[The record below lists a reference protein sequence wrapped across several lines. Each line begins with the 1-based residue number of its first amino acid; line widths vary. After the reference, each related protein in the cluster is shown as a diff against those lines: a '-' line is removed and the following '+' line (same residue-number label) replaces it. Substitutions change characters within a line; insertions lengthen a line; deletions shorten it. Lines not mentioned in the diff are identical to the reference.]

1 MPFNP
6 YMGGVNI
13 DFVAKR
19 KAILSSFF
27 LLFGALYGVRL
38 ALTESAG

>member
-13 DFVAKR
+13 EVVAKR
-19 KAILSSFF
+19 KTILSSFF
-27 LLFGALYGVRL
+27 LLFGALYGGAVG
-38 ALTESAG
+38 AY

>member
-27 LLFGALYGVRL
+27 LLFGDYRKVLFVKKK
-38 ALTESAG
+38 TIF